1 MMPQALH
8 DACAP
13 VGLSPWSQ
21 SVSVLLT
28 AAYRDSYTRLRAAAS
43 RLVHWQDAD
52 DMVQDAFVRA
62 LQREAGFR
70 RDASPATWMHRI
82 VVNLCLDER
91 RKRQR
96 RHSLETEAAP
106 DALAGPPRLP
116 DRVTVR
122 AALQR
127 LSPADRRIC
136 LLYDVMGYTHVEIAR
151 ALRIPVGTSK
161 SRLALARRR
170 LGRMIDTA
178 HR

>member
-1 MMPQALH
+1 M
-8 DACAP
+8 P

-82 VVNLCLDER
+82 VVNTCLDER
-91 RKRQR
+91 RKRRR
-96 RHSLETEAAP
+96 RHSLETESAP
-106 DALAGPPRLP
+106 DVRLVESPRSP
-116 DRVTVR
+116 DRLTVR

-151 ALRIPVGTSK
+151 ALRIPIGTSK

-170 LGRMIDTA
+170 LGRMLDPS

>member
-1 MMPQALH
+1 
-8 DACAP
+8 
-13 VGLSPWSQ
+13 
-21 SVSVLLT
+21 VSVLLA
-28 AAYRDSYTRLRAAAS
+28 AAYRSSYTRLRATAS

-62 LQREAGFR
+62 LQRETGFR
-70 RDASPATWMHRI
+70 RDASPTTWMHRI
-82 VVNLCLDER
+82 VVNTCLDER
-91 RKRQR
+91 RKRTR
-96 RHSLETEAAP
+96 RQSLETEVAP
-106 DALAGPPRLP
+106 DARLTEPPRSP

-127 LSPADRRIC
+127 LSPADRRMC

-151 ALRIPVGTSK
+151 ALGIPVGTSK

-170 LGRMIDTA
+170 LGRMIDPS